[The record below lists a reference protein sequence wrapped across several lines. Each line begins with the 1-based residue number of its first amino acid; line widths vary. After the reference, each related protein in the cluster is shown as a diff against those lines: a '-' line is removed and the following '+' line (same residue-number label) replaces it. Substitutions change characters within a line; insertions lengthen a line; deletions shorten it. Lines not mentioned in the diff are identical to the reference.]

1 MASNSTVRTEANLIQ
16 QRPSYRRVFLTFA
29 RNSLIREMTFRAN
42 FLIQCVSATSWTLM
56 NIGFYVVV
64 FQHTDAIGKS
74 TGWEQSEFFL
84 FLGTTWLIN
93 SLVQTFFMPNAQEFS
108 ELIRTGN
115 LDFALVKPIDTQFL
129 ISFQRVEWA
138 SLSNFVLGLVLLT
151 VSVVQLTTRGQ
162 AIVVNEDENRF
173 ANGQTISITDSRGTA
188 RVLEFSDGSTST
200 SNHPIVIGR
209 GERTVEQMA
218 ASIGEAINALP
229 AFEVTAKTD
238 ENRVVLDQEVQ
249 IELGSS
255 VTALANRRWD
265 LEPLMFV
272 LYPFYIL
279 CGTAILYSVMI
290 ALAATSIWLGRNQ
303 SLYNFWFY
311 ITNFSRYPMEIYQR
325 SWGWVLWGVFT
336 FVVPVLVV
344 VNVPARLLAQP
355 LNPRHNWEWWLTG
368 FALIATVFSLLV
380 SRRIFQKA
388 LLSYRSAS
396 S

>member
-1 MASNSTVRTEANLIQ
+1 MQ

-56 NIGFYVVV
+56 NIGFYIIV

-162 AIVVNEDENRF
+162 AIVVNEDESRF

-188 RVLEFSDGSTST
+188 RVLEFSDGIATT

-209 GERTVEQMA
+209 GGRTVEQMA
-218 ASIGEAINALP
+218 ASIGEAINTLP

-336 FVVPVLVV
+336 FVIPVLVV

-368 FALIATVFSLLV
+368 FALIATVFSLFA